1 MAKVKSRTIQSK
13 PRARPQTARKSSKR
27 ASAAKR
33 KTSPPSPPSASPVHE
48 NESED
53 QAGAYGDDRGETDV
67 LPS

>member
-1 MAKVKSRTIQSK
+1 MGKVKSRTIQIK
-13 PRARPQTARKSSKR
+13 PRARPQTARKRSKR
-27 ASAAKR
+27 ASTAAS
-33 KTSPPSPPSASPVHE
+33 KTSSPLAAPVHE